1 MTPKDQ
7 ALKLAQQIKD
17 MNASDDDR
25 YAIAVILVSTG
36 LGVAGALIKS
46 GKIVPMRA
54 LTLLNEVEDW
64 VKRIRNAIT
73 PH

>member
-17 MNASDDDR
+17 MHASDDDR
-25 YAIAVILVSTG
+25 YAIAVILISTG

-54 LTLLNEVEDW
+54 LLLLDEVQEW
-64 VKRIRNAIT
+64 TGKIRNAIT